1 MWTLYCFMLWWKD
14 GVEESNNGY
23 KKGTKFCAMCK
34 CSTDSCYDV
43 GKKQNNKEISIPME
57 ENSLWQIWTQY
68 CFIYRKKE
76 RKKGKKKSGYT
87 NCWKC
92 CVTCECSIGT
102 VCVKEVEEI
111 MH

>member
-1 MWTLYCFMLWWKD
+1 MLWWKK

-23 KKGTKFCAMCK
+23 KKGTKYCVRCK

-43 GKKQNNKEISIPME
+43 GKKKNNKEISIPME
-57 ENSLWQIWTQY
+57 ENSLCTQY

-76 RKKGKKKSGYT
+76 RKKKVRKEGKKKIRYT
-87 NCWKC
+87 KSWKC
-92 CVTCECSIGT
+92 CVRCERSTGT
-102 VCVKEVEEI
+102 VCVTEVEEI